1 MIRSILEGMSPA
13 SEENQSPLFL
23 QRMGGKVDP
32 RGRREG
38 MEGGRKGRQTREARG
53 VEKERREKGK
63 RERWNEKGSQERGG
77 SKKSKRK
84 IKF

>member
-13 SEENQSPLFL
+13 SEENQNPLFL

-38 MEGGRKGRQTREARG
+38 MEGGGKGRQKRGERG
-53 VEKERREKGK
+53 VEKERKEKGK
-63 RERWNEKGSQERGG
+63 RKRWSEKGSQETGG
-77 SKKSKRK
+77 RKKGKRK